1 MSVPTT
7 SYECPLHKTQYSG
20 LQRPHFDRDVF
31 DALLLANMFA
41 AMRVYKEVKQGCHCP
56 TNYAAFDRIVAE
68 EDSLNDFRQQSNK
81 DANKH
86 TGAR

>member
-1 MSVPTT
+1 MSAT
-7 SYECPLHKTQYSG
+7 SYECPLHKTQHDG
-20 LQRPHFDRDVF
+20 LQRQYFDRDVF
-31 DALLLANMFA
+31 DALLLANMSA

-56 TNYAAFDRIVAE
+56 TNYAAFDRIIAE
-68 EDSLNDFRQQSNK
+68 EDSLNDFRQQSIK